1 MKFEDTVTEERFKDM
16 HPKAQELA
24 VYMDDYAK
32 KSYNVEI
39 TLTSTVSTIEEDKEL
54 ERQSDTHRTGRAFD
68 VRTMDLPEAL
78 IAELCSVVRRNWG
91 KYGAM
96 VGGHPSVIVYRPHG
110 TGPHLHVQLN
120 RKFIKLT
127 DYKGNPDAKT

>member
-1 MKFEDTVTEERFKDM
+1 MKFKTPEVEARFSDM

-24 VYMDDYAK
+24 VYMDDYAQK
-32 KSYNVEI
+32 NYKVELTI
-39 TLTSTVSTIEEDKEL
+39 TATVSTIEEDKEL
-54 ERQSDTHRTGRAFD
+54 KRQSDTHRTGRAFD
-68 VRTMDLPEAL
+68 VRTHDLPEAL

-96 VGGHPSVIVYRPHG
+96 VGDQPSVIVYRPHG

-127 DYKGNPDAKT
+127 NYEGKKDGTA